1 MAYIDEVREMEN
13 IDQSIDPNSM
23 TEIMADDDAIYAKS
37 FQKCLIELAN
47 EVYGIHEP
55 YEIAQRALRS
65 ACEFY
70 DADWCGIFDV
80 DMMLDLLMPFWWY
93 NRMTGGMTET
103 RIKDGWV
110 MGIFEVFRKMIVD
123 NTSYY
128 ESDINTI
135 CFSKPEEYAIYVAN
149 GVKSFLAVPYNRRE
163 HGILFMRNPK
173 RFGKTADMLRIIANI
188 LIQEISE
195 QKHLDRLKINAAS
208 ADARK
213 DADVIVNLFGGIEIM
228 TEQGK
233 LVEAEMRSLTCSK
246 IFVLLM
252 LNRHRGMS
260 ARELSEL
267 IWAGKDYENPMG
279 NLRSNLYRLRN
290 MFELLSDTELIVT
303 KQNGYRINPELKI
316 QTDYEQFEKLC
327 DSITPFTTKQ
337 NQIKILKEAV
347 NIYVGKLFPN
357 GDGEHWHIPH
367 SSKYHM
373 RYLKAVD
380 RLMELLNESKD
391 YKALHDYSMQAIRIE
406 PDSPGII
413 YWLVVALRKNGAIDM
428 AKKHL
433 ESAKTRLFEE
443 EYQELECRLRLPV

>member
-1 MAYIDEVREMEN
+1 MAYIDEVRDMEN
-13 IDQSIDPNSM
+13 IDHSIDSNSM
-23 TEIMADDDAIYAKS
+23 TEIMADDNAIYAKS

-55 YEIAQRALRS
+55 YEIAQRALRT

-80 DMMLDLLMPFWWY
+80 DMMLDLLIPFWWY
-93 NRMTGGMTET
+93 NRITGGMTET
-103 RIKDGWV
+103 QMKDGWV

-128 ESDINTI
+128 ESDISVI
-135 CFSKPEEYAIYVAN
+135 RLSKPEEYAIYIAN

-337 NQIKILKEAV
+337 NQIE
-347 NIYVGKLFPN
+347 N
-357 GDGEHWHIPH
+357 
-367 SSKYHM
+367 
-373 RYLKAVD
+373 
-380 RLMELLNESKD
+380 
-391 YKALHDYSMQAIRIE
+391 
-406 PDSPGII
+406 
-413 YWLVVALRKNGAIDM
+413 
-428 AKKHL
+428 
-433 ESAKTRLFEE
+433 
-443 EYQELECRLRLPV
+443 